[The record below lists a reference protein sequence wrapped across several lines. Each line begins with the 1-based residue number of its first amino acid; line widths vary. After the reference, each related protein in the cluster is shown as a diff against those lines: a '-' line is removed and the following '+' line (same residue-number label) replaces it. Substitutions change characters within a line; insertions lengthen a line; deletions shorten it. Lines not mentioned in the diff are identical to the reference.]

1 MSKRT
6 QSPSLSQRFAALIRY
21 WLDVPSREEVKPWR
35 EDQMHTHRL
44 FALVALAME
53 AQEGIPRSLPQ
64 YLDMRR
70 ALKAAL
76 DAFGQMEPPR

>member
-21 WLDVPSREEVKPWR
+21 WLDVPSRTELRESLGRMR
-35 EDQMHTHRL
+35 EDQIHTHRL
-44 FALVALAME
+44 WALFAIWF
-53 AQEGIPRSLPQ
+53 AQDGNHAQ
-64 YLDMRR
+64 ARR
-70 ALKAAL
+70 DLRQAL